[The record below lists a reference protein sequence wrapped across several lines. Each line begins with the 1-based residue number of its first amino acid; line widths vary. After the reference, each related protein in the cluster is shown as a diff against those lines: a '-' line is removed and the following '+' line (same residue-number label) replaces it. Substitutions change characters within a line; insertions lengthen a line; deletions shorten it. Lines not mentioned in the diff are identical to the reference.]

1 MPTRKWWAATI
12 GEAAT
17 VLTVIVLSDAA
28 GVTQSEWAAIIG
40 LSSTRVIAWLTK
52 NDPAQAGVEGQQGQ
66 P

>member
-17 VLTVIVLSDAA
+17 VITAIVLSDAA
-28 GVTQSEWAAIIG
+28 GITQSEWAVVIG
-40 LSSTRVIAWLTK
+40 LASTRLIAWLTK
-52 NDPAQAGVEGQQGQ
+52 NEPGQSGVEGQEGQ